1 MTVLTFLEAGSGV
14 RLSKTF
20 SPHIKRSYPHV
31 KKFNS
36 HTYHVTL
43 DDIGLRQ
50 MHALMVD
57 HAKRGHALLRG
68 QLSKALKNESRAGLT
83 QKRLVNDT
91 ITIDIDGLDL
101 SKAAQYGNTPAFPDD
116 GNISRAYIQSV
127 SEFLVSLLPEP
138 FHDISYI
145 ATASSSTGLK
155 KDTVSMHLDFMLT
168 NPVHPST
175 LKLYLTKLN
184 FDVAAFAEQLALQ
197 SSGTSLKFICDRTV
211 AENSKIIYIA
221 PPVFQSGMKNP
232 MSDKNRIILVEKEEA
247 TIDLLPL
254 MGGLAVEQMDHLTA
268 EHVKRVRRAAGLPA
282 KTARMQYVSSG
293 GKNIEVIT
301 NPDRCLMSLAYATDD
316 YCYANMQRKDGQMGD
331 SNAYWWPKENP
342 QIVYNFKS
350 EPPFRMRDVDPEF
363 YEEVCKK
370 FATEISTFNA
380 PVAHVFRDI
389 SSDEH
394 YSLTYDTKNDLI
406 MRMDST
412 RKGNLKDF
420 MANHG
425 EILPE
430 PIPDMD
436 MVFNPLSKKQ
446 LDVEKGIVNTFKPT
460 KYLRHEKEKK
470 LDGVTLEYGQAY
482 QLKEDCPT
490 LYKILY
496 HMVGSSDREFEH
508 FFNWFAYAFQTR
520 EKLTTAWVLTGIEGT
535 GKGLFFH
542 HIAHPLYG
550 DHASYKTLENI
561 EEKFN
566 DYVENT
572 LFMVVDEFKVTD
584 SPSSTRMMNKLKHM
598 VTETFSTIRG
608 MHKAQRQVPLF
619 MNMVFNSNEIDVVRI
634 SATDRRFNIGKRQE
648 IPILAVHPT
657 IIEDLKANRDKELL
671 KLVEFINAFE
681 TDPVQAYQPLDNEA
695 KHMMR
700 DASMSWIDHFVNAIK
715 TSDLDYFVE
724 KILFV
729 DAAQSADINLQ
740 MNADRIVK
748 NWVSQYP
755 NEAAVST
762 QELHTICNA
771 IEFGAFS
778 KEKFAKMLSKRGL
791 KVERI
796 KADDGSRKRGL
807 TRRFK
812 LTEYTRDEL
821 IHHHFSKVDKE
832 VLCSNKDLE
841 SLH

>member
-1 MTVLTFLEAGSGV
+1 MTVLTFLEASNGV

-20 SPHIKRSYPHV
+20 TPHIKRSYPKV
-31 KKFNS
+31 KKFHS
-36 HTYHVTL
+36 HVYHTTL
-43 DDIGLRQ
+43 DETGLRQ
-50 MHALMVD
+50 MHSLMVE
-57 HAKRGHALLRG
+57 HSRRGHAMLRG
-68 QLSKALKNESRAGLT
+68 QLEKVLINEPRAGLT

-91 ITIDIDGLDL
+91 ITIDIDGFDLD
-101 SKAAQYGNTPAFPDD
+101 KASVRGDLPKIPAD
-116 GNISRAYIQSV
+116 GVISRAYIMSV
-127 SEFLVSLLPEP
+127 SEFLVSLLPEQ
-138 FHDISYI
+138 FKDISYI

-155 KDTVSMHLDFMLT
+155 PGSLSMHLDFMLT
-168 NPVHPST
+168 NPVHPAS

-184 FDVAAFAEQLALQ
+184 FDAPQLCKQLTLQ
-197 SSGTSLKFICDRTV
+197 SSGTQLKFVCDRTV
-211 AENSKIIYIA
+211 AENSKLIYIA
-221 PPVFQSGMKNP
+221 PPVFQGLKNP

-247 TIDLLPL
+247 TVDLLPV
-254 MGGLAVEQMDHLTA
+254 MGSLSIEQVEQLCV
-268 EHVKRVRRAAGLPA
+268 EQVKKLRKANGLPA
-282 KTARMQYVSSG
+282 KTPRMQYISAG
-293 GKNIEVIT
+293 GKNIEVLT
-301 NPDRCLMSLAYATDD
+301 NPDRCLMSMAYATDD
-316 YCYANMQRKDGQMGD
+316 FCYANLQRKDGKMGD

-350 EPPFRMRDVDPEF
+350 EPPFRMRDVDPDF
-363 YEEVCKK
+363 YEEVCKQ
-370 FATEISTFNA
+370 FANEISLFNA
-380 PVAHVFRDI
+380 PIAHVFRDI
-389 SSDEH
+389 GSDEH

-406 MRMDST
+406 MRMDTT

-446 LDVEKGIVNTFKPT
+446 MDIDAGVVNTFKPT

-470 LDGVTLEYGQAY
+470 LYGIKLEYGQAY

-490 LYKILY
+490 LYNILY
-496 HMVGSSDREFEH
+496 HMVGTSDREFEH
-508 FFNWFAYAFQTR
+508 FFNWFAYAYQTR

-542 HIAHPLYG
+542 HIVHPLYG
-550 DHASYKTLENI
+550 NHAAYKTLENI
-561 EEKFN
+561 EERFN

-598 VTETFSTIRG
+598 VTETFSTVRG
-608 MHKAQRQVPLF
+608 MHKAQKQVPLY
-619 MNMVFNSNEIDVVRI
+619 MNMIFNSNEIDVVRI

-657 IIEDLKANRDKELL
+657 IIDDLKNNRDKELL

-681 TDPVQAYQPLDNEA
+681 SDAVQAYQPLDNEA
-695 KHMMR
+695 KYMMR

-724 KILFV
+724 KILAV
-729 DAAQSADINLQ
+729 DAAQALDVNLQ

-755 NEAAVST
+755 KETAVST

-796 KADDGSRKRGL
+796 RGDDGTRKRGL
-807 TRRFK
+807 LRRFK
-812 LTEYTRDEL
+812 LTEYTREEL
-821 IHHHFSKVDKE
+821 IQHHFSNVDRE
-832 VLCSNKDLE
+832 VLCTTQERE